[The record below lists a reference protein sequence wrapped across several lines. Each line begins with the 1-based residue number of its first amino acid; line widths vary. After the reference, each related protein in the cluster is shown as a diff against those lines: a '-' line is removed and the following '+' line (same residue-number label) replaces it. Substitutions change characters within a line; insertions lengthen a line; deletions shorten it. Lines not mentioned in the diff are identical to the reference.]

1 MSQCR
6 RDFFKKI
13 SSAAQLSLPICL
25 CLKARDAVAVFASQ
39 LGPRIDH
46 LGPGESDGG
55 HYSLV
60 AHKFIWDGKEVGKN
74 TCKLQECNSRYLVCL
89 LSNEYLCRISI
100 YSTICMTL

>member
-74 TCKLQECNSRYLVCL
+74 TCKSATADTLFVSYLM
-89 LSNEYLCRISI
+89 NIFAEYQSI
-100 YSTICMTL
+100 AQSV